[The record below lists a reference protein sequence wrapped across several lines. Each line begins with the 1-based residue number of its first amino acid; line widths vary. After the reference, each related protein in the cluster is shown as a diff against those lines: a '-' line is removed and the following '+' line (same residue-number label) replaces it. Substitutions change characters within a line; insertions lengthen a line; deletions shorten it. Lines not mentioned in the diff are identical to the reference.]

1 MNNFKI
7 DVLERL
13 STKMAKY
20 LDQNCFC
27 IKDKYYTYRELSILT
42 AKIQQEIRNQY
53 TETTPVG
60 LVNNDDIYTYASIL
74 ALWYEGLAYVP
85 LHPLQPIARCIDIID
100 QVNIQLIIDSTELSR
115 YVDKYNV
122 LYPQNNSNTDVVFP
136 VINNIDDEAL
146 CYILFTSGSTGKPK
160 GVQLN
165 RRNITSFVAA
175 FENAGIVLSHEDRC
189 LQCFDLT
196 FDVSVQSYLMPY

>member
-60 LVNNDDIYTYASIL
+60 LIPMLLSWLCGMKDWL
-74 ALWYEGLAYVP
+74 MFP
-85 LHPLQPIARCIDIID
+85 CIPCNLLLD
-100 QVNIQLIIDSTELSR
+100 VLTLSN
-115 YVDKYNV
+115 K
-122 LYPQNNSNTDVVFP
+122 
-136 VINNIDDEAL
+136 
-146 CYILFTSGSTGKPK
+146 
-160 GVQLN
+160 
-165 RRNITSFVAA
+165 
-175 FENAGIVLSHEDRC
+175 
-189 LQCFDLT
+189 
-196 FDVSVQSYLMPY
+196 